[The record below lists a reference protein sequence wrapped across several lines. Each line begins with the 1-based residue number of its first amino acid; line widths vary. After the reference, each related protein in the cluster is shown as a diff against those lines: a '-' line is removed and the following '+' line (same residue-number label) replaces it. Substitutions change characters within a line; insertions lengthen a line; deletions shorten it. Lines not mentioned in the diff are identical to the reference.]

1 MRREGGLVLR
11 RQRAELAVSG
21 GRNQRS
27 GEGEKAGS
35 EQWLFHY
42 DDLSHGRIGLGASGD
57 RTGLASDGAQEAKD
71 RRRQGR
77 YPEEA
82 LRVEGEGASYRWAG
96 QCSRSSSRGVRRL
109 EEEAEEASS
118 RGMKSGDGEDRGH
131 SSRVLSN
138 MMSAIHD
145 EPHQVGD
152 DTEDDREENYAGSVV
167 NSGRGR
173 FRLIPGN

>member
-1 MRREGGLVLR
+1 MEPRRR
-11 RQRAELAVSG
+11 RIEDDRAVSRRGCAGRG
-21 GRNQRS
+21 G
-27 GEGEKAGS
+27 GS
-35 EQWLFHY
+35 VI
-42 DDLSHGRIGLGASGD
+42 R
-57 RTGLASDGAQEAKD
+57 
-71 RRRQGR
+71 
-77 YPEEA
+77 
-82 LRVEGEGASYRWAG
+82 YRWAG

-167 NSGRGR
+167 KFWTRALSTY
-173 FRLIPGN
+173 PG